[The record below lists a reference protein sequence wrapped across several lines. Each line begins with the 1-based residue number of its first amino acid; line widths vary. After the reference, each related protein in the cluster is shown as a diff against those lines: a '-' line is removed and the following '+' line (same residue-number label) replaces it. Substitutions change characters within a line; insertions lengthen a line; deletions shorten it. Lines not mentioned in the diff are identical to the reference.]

1 MFKNMK
7 KIFIYSVSAFFLI
20 VLGCATNPMT
30 GQRNLAMVSN
40 SSIFPTA
47 FQQYNDFLSQ
57 NKVIKGTPQAKQ
69 VENVGLKIK
78 QAAEKWY
85 AANNQSDYLKDYQW
99 EFNLVEDPSVNAWCM
114 PGGKI
119 VFYTGILPV
128 TRDDSG
134 MAAVMGHEVV
144 HALFNHG
151 QQRMSAG
158 LLQQG
163 GQMVVG
169 AATMNKTQET
179 QQLWMTAFAG
189 GSQMFGMLPFS
200 RSHESEADR
209 YGLIL
214 MAIAGYNPE
223 HAVAFWERM
232 SANSGGEAPPE
243 FMSTHPSHGTRIA
256 NLKKWIPEAK
266 AEAAKFGVTFK

>member
-1 MFKNMK
+1 MK
-7 KIFIYSVSAFFLI
+7 KFLYYFLI
-20 VLGCATNPMT
+20 TFLLIILGCATNPMT
-30 GQRNLAMVSN
+30 GKRSPAFVSN

-47 FQQYNDFLSQ
+47 LQQYNDFLSQ
-57 NKVIKGTPQAKQ
+57 NKVIKGTAQSKQ
-69 VENVGLKIK
+69 VELVGSKIK

-85 AANNQSDYLKDYQW
+85 AANNQSDYLKDYHW
-99 EFNLVEDPSVNAWCM
+99 EFNLVEDPSMNAWCM

-128 TRDDSG
+128 TLDEAG
-134 MAAVMGHEVV
+134 MAAVMGHEIV

-158 LLQQG
+158 MLQKG
-163 GQMVVG
+163 GQVILG
-169 AATMNKTQET
+169 AATMNETQEK

-189 GSQMFGMLPFS
+189 GSQVFGMLPFS

-214 MAIAGYNPE
+214 MAIAGYHPE
-223 HAVAFWERM
+223 QAVAFWERM
-232 SANSGGEAPPE
+232 SAKSGGQAPAE

-266 AEAAKFGVTFK
+266 AEAAKFGITFN